1 MKHNFVKLAL
11 CGLLAAVPFAAAT
24 ASAATVEAIQADNV
38 TISGQVVDENGQPV
52 AGVGVVVAGTT
63 VGTTA
68 DLDGYFSLEVPAN
81 ATVQFISVGFETI
94 EVAVNGRADLG
105 TIVMK
110 VENTLLDQVV
120 VVGYGSQRKVDLT
133 GSVAIVDADEMKK
146 VSHSNISTMLEGKV
160 AGVQITSDGQPGADP
175 SVRIRGLGSF
185 GSTAPLYVID
195 GVPMGTSIRDFSPN
209 DIETIQVLKDASAA
223 AIYGS
228 RAANGVVIITT
239 KSGKKSQPMKI
250 DYRGYVGVDEIR
262 KGVYDVM
269 DAHQY
274 GDYIRMAYANSGMDV
289 PAGYNVD
296 SPLYLDPNEI
306 NTDWFDEMFKLG
318 IRQNHN
324 VNVSGG
330 GENSTYNVALDY
342 FNQRGT
348 LEGAGPNFDRFTVRV
363 NNTMDVKFVK
373 LRTGI
378 VYSHSS
384 QDNMALSNANE
395 YVQGLYG
402 QQYPIMGSA
411 LLMPPSIKAYDES
424 TWCLDDKLGAASG
437 YSYDAYGYGTYYLEQ
452 HGDIRMQNPLLT
464 NQLLERNTTVDRI
477 MATGTATVDLLG
489 MFGGKSENHKLDYNL
504 NLSYSRTFAK
514 DFTFIPAFIVS
525 STNYLAKT
533 NETLNQGYRTYTD
546 GLIENFLT
554 YDGKMGKHHLNVV
567 VGHTFQRESYHT
579 LSGIGT
585 TMPEPYFL
593 QVGNATDRNASS
605 YESEH
610 VLTSYIGR
618 LNYDFG
624 ERYLIQATIRR
635 DGSSRLSSDGRWG
648 WFPSGSVGWRIDKE
662 PFFNV
667 DDRLVSLLKLR
678 ASYGILGNE
687 NIGDY
692 QFMDTMSRGNYTYS
706 FNGNKVTGS
715 AISNYVNTAIMWE
728 KKKTLDVGLDYSMFN
743 GKLEFNA
750 DWYQSTSEDLLYS
763 VPVPAEAG
771 ATNTSVTMNAATM
784 VNTGLEFAFAWHDYG
799 HDLKYDISA
808 NLTLPK
814 NKVTSLGM
822 GESTRIDGNCIT
834 TVGSE
839 VGQWYGYVY
848 EGIFQSQDEIDNRVN
863 EWDMPLTQ
871 NGAQPGDVAYKDLPT
886 IDTDGDGI
894 ADQGDGVINADDRQ
908 VLGSGMSKVQ
918 FGLSFRL
925 EYKGLDLNV
934 STYGAAGF
942 QVADY
947 VDMALRS
954 SYSATNKSVELL
966 NAWTPENPSTT
977 VPRVYWASSGSVT
990 NDMFSSRYLQNGAY
1004 WKIANVELGYNFPD
1018 KWFKGVISGLRLYV
1032 SGQNL
1037 ATISKY
1043 RGYNIDFAGGT
1054 FTPGYN
1060 YCSYPT
1066 PRTFMLGLNVSF

>member
-1 MKHNFVKLAL
+1 MKHNFVKIAL
-11 CGLLAAVPFAAAT
+11 CGLLAAAPFAAVT
-24 ASAATVEAIQADNV
+24 ASATSVEAIQADNV
-38 TISGQVVDENGQPV
+38 TVKGQVVDESGQPV

-63 VGTTA
+63 IGTTA
-68 DLDGYFSLEVPAN
+68 DLDGFFSLAVPAD
-81 ATVQFISVGFETI
+81 ATLQFISVGFETL
-94 EVAVNGRADLG
+94 EVAVGGRADLG
-105 TIVMK
+105 IIVMK

-195 GVPMGTSIRDFSPN
+195 GVPMGTTIRDFSPN

-239 KSGKKSQPMKI
+239 KSGKKDQPMKV
-250 DYRGYVGVDEIR
+250 DYRGYLGVDQIK
-262 KGVYDVM
+262 KGVYEVM
-269 DAHQY
+269 DATQY
-274 GDYIRMAYANSGMDV
+274 GDYVRMAFANSGMDA
-289 PAGYNVD
+289 PAGYQKDNA
-296 SPLYLDPNEI
+296 LYLDPNEI
-306 NTDWFDEMFKLG
+306 NTDWFDEVFKTG

-324 VNVSGG
+324 VNISGG
-330 GENSTYNVALDY
+330 GANNTYNVGLDY
-342 FNQRGT
+342 FSQKGT
-348 LEGAGPNFDRFTVRV
+348 LEGAGPNYDRFTVRV
-363 NNTMDVKFVK
+363 NNTMDVKFLK
-373 LRTGI
+373 LRTGL
-378 VYSHSS
+378 VYSHSL

-402 QQYPIMGSA
+402 QQFPIMASA

-437 YSYDAYGYGTYYLEQ
+437 YSYDAYGYGTYYMEQ

-464 NQLLERNTTVDRI
+464 NNLLERNTTVDRI
-477 MATGTATVDLLG
+477 VATGSANIDLLG
-489 MFGGKSENHKLDYNL
+489 MVGVKSQNHKFEYNL
-504 NLSYSRTFAK
+504 NLSYSRTYAK

-533 NETLNQGYRTYTD
+533 NETLNQGYRSYTD
-546 GLIENFLT
+546 GLIENFVT
-554 YDGKMGKHHLNVV
+554 YDGKMGKHHLNIVA
-567 VGHTFQRESYHT
+567 GHTFQRESHHSLT
-579 LSGIGT
+579 GIGT
-585 TMPEPYFL
+585 TMPEPYYL
-593 QVGNATDRNASS
+593 QVGNAETRNASS

-618 LNYDFG
+618 INYDYG
-624 ERYLIQATIRR
+624 ERYLFQATVRR
-635 DGSSRLSSDGRWG
+635 DGSSRLSNDGRWG
-648 WFPSGSVGWRIDKE
+648 WFPSASLGWRIDKE

-667 DDRLVSLLKLR
+667 DPQLVSLLKLR
-678 ASYGILGNE
+678 ASYGVLGNE

-692 QFMDTMSRGNYTYS
+692 QFMATMARGNYTYS
-706 FNGNKVTGS
+706 FNGDKVTGS
-715 AISNYVNTAIMWE
+715 AISDYVNTALKWE
-728 KKKTLDVGLDYSMFN
+728 KKKTLDIGLDYAMFG

-750 DWYQSTSEDLLYS
+750 DWYKAVSEDLLYS

-771 ATNTSVTMNAATM
+771 ATNGSVTMNAATM
-784 VNTGLEFAFAWHDYG
+784 ENTGLEFALAWHDYG
-799 HDLKYDISA
+799 HELKYDISA
-808 NLTLPK
+808 NMTLPK

-822 GESTRIDGNCIT
+822 GESQRIDGDCIT
-834 TVGSE
+834 KVGSE
-839 VGQWYGYVY
+839 VGQFYGYVY
-848 EGIFQSQDEIDNRVN
+848 EGIFQNQDEIDNRINAEGLHVN
-863 EWDMPLTQ
+863 Q
-871 NGAQPGDVAYKDLPT
+871 NGAQPGDVAYKDVNN
-886 IDTDGDGI
+886 DGEITG
-894 ADQGDGVINADDRQ
+894 DDRTI
-908 VLGSGMSKVQ
+908 LGSGMPKVQ

-925 EYKGLDLNV
+925 EYKGFDLNV
-934 STYGAAGF
+934 STFGAAGY
-942 QVADY
+942 QVMDFI
-947 VDMALRS
+947 DRTLRG
-954 SYSATNKSVELL
+954 SYGATNKSVDLV
-966 NAWTPENPSTT
+966 NAWTPEKPSTT
-977 VPRVYWASSGSVT
+977 VPRVYWASTGSIT
-990 NDMFSSRYLQNGAY
+990 NDMFSSRFLQNGAY
-1004 WKIANVELGYNFPD
+1004 WKIANVELGYNLPD
-1018 KWFKGVISGLRLYV
+1018 KWFKDVISGVRVYV

-1066 PRTFMLGLNVSF
+1066 PMTVMFGVNLSF

>member
-1 MKHNFVKLAL
+1 MKHNFVKIAL
-11 CGLLAAVPFAAAT
+11 CGLLAAAPFAAVT
-24 ASAATVEAIQADNV
+24 ASAIPVEAMQADNV
-38 TISGQVVDENGQPV
+38 TVKGQVVDENGQPV
-52 AGVGVVVAGTT
+52 AGVGVLVAGTT
-63 VGTTA
+63 IGTTA
-68 DLDGYFSLEVPAN
+68 DIDGYFSLSVPAD
-81 ATVQFISVGFETI
+81 ATLQFVSVGFDTL
-94 EVAVNGRADLG
+94 EVPVSGRTDLG
-105 TIVMK
+105 VVTIK
-110 VENTLLDQVV
+110 SSSTLLDELV

-195 GVPMGTSIRDFSPN
+195 GVPMGTTIRDFSPN

-239 KSGKKSQPMKI
+239 KSGKKDQPMKV
-250 DYRGYVGVDEIR
+250 DYRGYMGVDQIR

-269 DAHQY
+269 DATQY
-274 GDYIRMAYANSGMDV
+274 GDYVRMAFANSGMDA
-289 PAGYNVD
+289 PAGYQKGN
-296 SPLYLDPNEI
+296 PLYLDPNEI
-306 NTDWFDEMFKLG
+306 NTDWFDEMFKTG

-324 VNVSGG
+324 VNISGG
-330 GENSTYNVALDY
+330 GQNNTYNVGLDY
-342 FNQRGT
+342 FSQKGT
-348 LEGAGPNFDRFTVRV
+348 MEGAGPNYDRFTARV
-363 NNTMDVKFVK
+363 NNTMDVKFLK
-373 LRTGI
+373 LRTGV
-378 VYSHSS
+378 VYSHSV

-402 QQYPIMGSA
+402 QQYPVMASA

-424 TWCLDDKLGAASG
+424 TWCLDDKLGAASN
-437 YSYDAYGYGTYYLEQ
+437 YSYDAYGYGTYYSNQ

-464 NQLLERNTTVDRI
+464 NQLIERNTVVDRI
-477 MATGTATVDLLG
+477 VATGSANLDLLG
-489 MFGGKSENHKLDYNL
+489 MFGVASRNHSLSYNL
-504 NLSYSRTFAK
+504 NLSYSRTYAK
-514 DFTFIPAFIVS
+514 DFTFIPAFIIS
-525 STNYLAKT
+525 ETNYLAKS
-533 NETLNQGYRTYTD
+533 NETLSQGYRSYTD
-546 GLIENFLT
+546 GLIENFVT
-554 YDGKMGKHHLNVV
+554 YDGKMGKHHLNIVA
-567 VGHTFQRESYHT
+567 GHTFQRESYHT
-579 LSGIGT
+579 LAAKGVS
-585 TMPEPYFL
+585 MPEPYYL
-593 QVGNATDRNASS
+593 QINNGETRDANS

-618 LNYDFG
+618 INYDYA
-624 ERYLIQATIRR
+624 ERYLLQATVRR
-635 DGSSRLSSDGRWG
+635 DGSSRLSNDGRWG
-648 WFPSGSVGWRIDKE
+648 WFPSASVGWRIDKE

-667 DDRLVSLLKLR
+667 DPQLVSLLKLR
-678 ASYGILGNE
+678 ASYGVLGNE

-692 QFMDTMSRGNYTYS
+692 QFMATMARGNYTYS
-706 FNGNKVTGS
+706 FDGNKVTGS
-715 AISNYVNTAIMWE
+715 AISDYVNTAIKWE
-728 KKKTLDVGLDYSMFN
+728 KKKTLDVGLDYAMFG

-750 DWYQSTSEDLLYS
+750 DWYRAVSEDLLYS

-771 ATNTSVTMNAATM
+771 ATNGSVTMNAATM
-784 VNTGLEFAFAWHDYG
+784 VNSGLEFALAWHDYG

-808 NLTLPK
+808 NVTLPR

-834 TVGSE
+834 TVGDE
-839 VGQWYGYVY
+839 VGKWYGYVY
-848 EGIFQSQDEIDNRVN
+848 EGIFQNQDEIDNRINAEGLHVN
-863 EWDMPLTQ
+863 Q
-871 NGAQPGDVAYKDLPT
+871 NGAQPGDVAYKDVNN
-886 IDTDGDGI
+886 DGEI
-894 ADQGDGVINADDRQ
+894 TADDRT
-908 VLGSGMSKVQ
+908 VLGSGMSKFQ

-925 EYKGLDLNV
+925 EYKGFDLNV
-934 STYGAAGF
+934 STFGAAGY

-954 SYSATNKSVELL
+954 SYGATNKSVDLV
-966 NAWTPENPSTT
+966 NAWTPEKPSTT
-977 VPRVYWASSGSVT
+977 VPRVYWASTGSIT

-1004 WKIANVELGYNFPD
+1004 WKISNVELGYNFPD
-1018 KWFKGVISGLRLYV
+1018 KWFKDVISGVRVYV

-1066 PRTFMLGLNVSF
+1066 PMTVMFGVNLSF

>member
-1 MKHNFVKLAL
+1 MKHNFVKIAL
-11 CGLLAAVPFAAAT
+11 CGLLAAAPLAAVT
-24 ASAATVEAIQADNV
+24 ASATSVEAIQADNV
-38 TISGQVVDENGQPV
+38 TVKGQVVDESGQPV

-63 VGTTA
+63 IGTTA
-68 DLDGYFSLEVPAN
+68 DLDGFFSLAVPAD
-81 ATVQFISVGFETI
+81 ATLQFISVGFETL
-94 EVAVNGRADLG
+94 EVAVGGRADLG

-195 GVPMGTSIRDFSPN
+195 GVPMGTTIRDFSPN

-239 KSGKKSQPMKI
+239 KSGKKDQPMKV
-250 DYRGYVGVDEIR
+250 DYRGYMGVDQIK
-262 KGVYDVM
+262 KGVYEVM
-269 DAHQY
+269 DATQY
-274 GDYIRMAYANSGMDV
+274 GDYVRMAFANSGMDA
-289 PAGYNVD
+289 PAGYQKDNA
-296 SPLYLDPNEI
+296 LYLDPNEI
-306 NTDWFDEMFKLG
+306 NTDWFDEVFKTG

-324 VNVSGG
+324 VNISGG
-330 GENSTYNVALDY
+330 GANNTYNVGLDY
-342 FNQRGT
+342 FSQKGT
-348 LEGAGPNFDRFTVRV
+348 LEGAGPNYDRFTVRV
-363 NNTMDVKFVK
+363 NNTMDVKFLK
-373 LRTGI
+373 LRTGL
-378 VYSHSS
+378 VYSHSL

-402 QQYPIMGSA
+402 QQFPIMASA

-437 YSYDAYGYGTYYLEQ
+437 YSYDAYGYGTYYMEQ

-464 NQLLERNTTVDRI
+464 NNLLERNTTVDRI
-477 MATGTATVDLLG
+477 VATGSANIDLLG
-489 MFGGKSENHKLDYNL
+489 MVGVKSQNHKFEYNL
-504 NLSYSRTFAK
+504 NLSYSRTYAK

-533 NETLNQGYRTYTD
+533 NETLNQGYRSYTD
-546 GLIENFLT
+546 GLIENFVT
-554 YDGKMGKHHLNVV
+554 YDGKMGKHHLNIVA
-567 VGHTFQRESYHT
+567 GHTFQRESHHSLT
-579 LSGIGT
+579 GIGT
-585 TMPEPYFL
+585 TMPEPYYL
-593 QVGNATDRNASS
+593 QVGNAETRNASS

-618 LNYDFG
+618 INYDYG
-624 ERYLIQATIRR
+624 ERYLFQATVRR
-635 DGSSRLSSDGRWG
+635 DGSSRLSNDGRWG
-648 WFPSGSVGWRIDKE
+648 WFPSASLGWRIDKE

-667 DDRLVSLLKLR
+667 DPQLVSLLKLR
-678 ASYGILGNE
+678 ASYGVLGNE

-692 QFMDTMSRGNYTYS
+692 QFMATMARGNYTYS
-706 FNGNKVTGS
+706 FNGDKVTGS
-715 AISNYVNTAIMWE
+715 AISDYVNTALKWE
-728 KKKTLDVGLDYSMFN
+728 KKKTLDIGLDYAMFG

-750 DWYQSTSEDLLYS
+750 DWYKAVSEDLLYS

-771 ATNTSVTMNAATM
+771 ATNGSVTMNAATM
-784 VNTGLEFAFAWHDYG
+784 ENTGLEFALAWHDYG
-799 HDLKYDISA
+799 HELKYDISA
-808 NLTLPK
+808 NMTLPK

-822 GESTRIDGNCIT
+822 GESQRIDGDCIT
-834 TVGSE
+834 KVGSE
-839 VGQWYGYVY
+839 VGQFYGYVY
-848 EGIFQSQDEIDNRVN
+848 EGIFQNQDEIDNRINAEGLHVN
-863 EWDMPLTQ
+863 Q
-871 NGAQPGDVAYKDLPT
+871 NGAQPGDVAYKDVNN
-886 IDTDGDGI
+886 DGEITG
-894 ADQGDGVINADDRQ
+894 DDRTI
-908 VLGSGMSKVQ
+908 LGSGMPKVQ

-925 EYKGLDLNV
+925 EYKGFDLNV
-934 STYGAAGF
+934 STFGAAGY
-942 QVADY
+942 QVMDFI
-947 VDMALRS
+947 DRTLRG
-954 SYSATNKSVELL
+954 SYGATNKSIDLV
-966 NAWTPENPSTT
+966 NAWTPEKPSTT
-977 VPRVYWASSGSVT
+977 VPRVYWASTGSIT
-990 NDMFSSRYLQNGAY
+990 NDMFSSRFLQNGAY
-1004 WKIANVELGYNFPD
+1004 WKIANVELGYNLPD
-1018 KWFKGVISGLRLYV
+1018 KWFKDVISGVRVYV

-1066 PRTFMLGLNVSF
+1066 PMTVMFGVNLSF

>member
-1 MKHNFVKLAL
+1 MKHNFVKIAL
-11 CGLLAAVPFAAAT
+11 CSLLAAAPYAAV
-24 ASAATVEAIQADNV
+24 SAYAAPVEAQQADNV
-38 TISGQVVDENGQPV
+38 TISGTVVDESGYPIP
-52 AGVGVVVAGTT
+52 GVGVLVKDSTIGTT
-63 VGTTA
+63 T
-68 DLDGYFSLEVPAN
+68 DLDGLFSLKVPAD
-81 ATVQFISVGFETI
+81 AVVEFVSVGFDTVEIT
-94 EVAVNGRADLG
+94 VNGRADLG
-105 TIVMK
+105 TITMK
-110 VENTLLDQVV
+110 TSNTLLEELV

-175 SVRIRGLGSF
+175 AVRIRGLGSF

-195 GVPMGTSIRDFSPN
+195 GVPMGTTIRDFSPN

-239 KSGKKSQPMKI
+239 KSGKKDQPMRV
-250 DYRGYVGVDEIR
+250 DYRGYMGVDQIK

-269 DAHQY
+269 DAKQY
-274 GDYIRMAYANSGMDV
+274 GDYVRMAFANSGMEA
-289 PAGYNVD
+289 PAGYQEGNA
-296 SPLYLDPNEI
+296 LYLDPNVI
-306 NTDWFDEMFKLG
+306 NTDWFDEVFKTG

-324 VNVSGG
+324 VNISGG
-330 GENSTYNVALDY
+330 GSNNTYNVGLDY
-342 FNQRGT
+342 FSQKGT
-348 LEGAGPNFDRFTVRV
+348 LEGAGPNYDRFTVRV
-363 NNTMDVKFVK
+363 NNTMDVKFLK
-373 LRTGI
+373 LRTGL
-378 VYSHSS
+378 VYSHSL

-402 QQYPIMGSA
+402 QQFPIMASA

-437 YSYDAYGYGTYYLEQ
+437 YSYDAYGYGTYYMEQ

-464 NQLLERNTTVDRI
+464 NNLLERNTTVDRI
-477 MATGTATVDLLG
+477 VATGSANLDLLG
-489 MFGGKSENHKLDYNL
+489 MFGVKSQNHKLEYNL
-504 NLSYSRTFAK
+504 NLSYSRTYAK

-533 NETLNQGYRTYTD
+533 NETLNQGYRSYTD
-546 GLIENFLT
+546 GLIENFVT
-554 YDGKMGKHHLNVV
+554 YDGKMGKHHLNIVA
-567 VGHTFQRESYHT
+567 GHTFQRESHHSLT
-579 LSGIGT
+579 GIGT
-585 TMPEPYFL
+585 TMPEPYYL
-593 QVGNATDRNASS
+593 QVGNAETRNASS

-618 LNYDFG
+618 INYDYG
-624 ERYLIQATIRR
+624 ERYLFQATVRR
-635 DGSSRLSSDGRWG
+635 DGSSRLSNDGRWG
-648 WFPSGSVGWRIDKE
+648 WFPSASLGWRIDKE

-667 DDRLVSLLKLR
+667 DPQLVSLLKVR
-678 ASYGILGNE
+678 ASYGVLGNE

-692 QFMDTMSRGNYTYS
+692 QFMATMARGNYTYS
-706 FNGNKVTGS
+706 FNGNKITGS
-715 AISNYVNTAIMWE
+715 AISDYVNTALKWE
-728 KKKTLDVGLDYSMFN
+728 KKKTLDIGLDYAMFG

-750 DWYQSTSEDLLYS
+750 DWYKAVSEDLLYS

-771 ATNTSVTMNAATM
+771 ATNGSVTMNAATM
-784 VNTGLEFAFAWHDYG
+784 ENTGLEFALAWHDYG
-799 HDLKYDISA
+799 HELKYDISA

-822 GESTRIDGNCIT
+822 GESQRIDGDCIT
-834 TVGSE
+834 KVGSE
-839 VGQWYGYVY
+839 VGQFYGYVY
-848 EGIFQSQDEIDNRVN
+848 EGIFQNQEEIDNRINDEGLHVN
-863 EWDMPLTQ
+863 Q
-871 NGAQPGDVAYKDLPT
+871 NGAQPGDVAYKDVNN
-886 IDTDGDGI
+886 DGEITG
-894 ADQGDGVINADDRQ
+894 DDRTI
-908 VLGSGMSKVQ
+908 LGSGMPKVQ

-925 EYKGLDLNV
+925 EYKGFDLNV
-934 STYGAAGF
+934 STFGAAGY
-942 QVADY
+942 QVMDFI
-947 VDMALRS
+947 DRTLRG
-954 SYSATNKSVELL
+954 SYGATNKSVDLV

-977 VPRVYWASSGSVT
+977 VPRVYWASTGSIT
-990 NDMFSSRYLQNGAY
+990 NDMFSSRFLQNGAY
-1004 WKIANVELGYNFPD
+1004 WKIANVELGYNLPD
-1018 KWFKGVISGLRLYV
+1018 KWFKDVISGVRVYV

-1066 PRTFMLGLNVSF
+1066 PMTLMLGVNLSF

>member
-1 MKHNFVKLAL
+1 MKHNFVKIAL
-11 CGLLAAVPFAAAT
+11 CGLLAAAPFAAVT
-24 ASAATVEAIQADNV
+24 ASATSVEAMQADNV
-38 TISGQVVDENGQPV
+38 TVKGQVVDESGYPV
-52 AGVGVVVAGTT
+52 AGVGVIVAGTT
-63 VGTTA
+63 IGTTA
-68 DLDGYFSLEVPAN
+68 DLDGYFSLAVPAN
-81 ATVQFISVGFETI
+81 ATLQFVSVGYETL

-105 TIVMK
+105 VITIQTS
-110 VENTLLDQVV
+110 NTLLDELV

-195 GVPMGTSIRDFSPN
+195 GVPMGTTIRDFSPN

-239 KSGKKSQPMKI
+239 KSGKKDQPMRV
-250 DYRGYVGVDEIR
+250 DYRGYMGVDQIK
-262 KGVYDVM
+262 KGVYEVM
-269 DAHQY
+269 DAEQY
-274 GDYIRMAYANSGMDV
+274 GDYVRMAFANSGMEA
-289 PAGYNVD
+289 PAGYQKGNA
-296 SPLYLDPNEI
+296 LYLDPAQI
-306 NTDWFDEMFKLG
+306 NTDWFDEVFKTG

-324 VNVSGG
+324 VNISGG
-330 GENSTYNVALDY
+330 GANNTYNVGLDY
-342 FNQRGT
+342 FSQKGT
-348 LEGAGPNFDRFTVRV
+348 LEGAGPNYDRFTVRV
-363 NNTMDVKFVK
+363 NNTMDVKFLK
-373 LRTGI
+373 LRTGV
-378 VYSHSS
+378 VYSHSV

-402 QQYPIMGSA
+402 QQYPVMASA

-437 YSYDAYGYGTYYLEQ
+437 YSYDAYGYGTYYMEQ

-464 NQLLERNTTVDRI
+464 NNLLERNTTVDRI
-477 MATGTATVDLLG
+477 VATGSANVDLLG
-489 MFGGKSENHKLDYNL
+489 MFGAKSQNHKLEYNL
-504 NLSYSRTFAK
+504 NLSYSRTYAK

-533 NETLNQGYRTYTD
+533 NETLNQGYRSYTD
-546 GLIENFLT
+546 GLIENFVT
-554 YDGKMGKHHLNVV
+554 YDGKMGKHHLNIVA
-567 VGHTFQRESYHT
+567 GHTFQRESHHSLT
-579 LSGIGT
+579 GIGT
-585 TMPEPYFL
+585 TMPEPYYL
-593 QVGNATDRNASS
+593 QVGNAETRNASS

-618 LNYDFG
+618 VNYDYG
-624 ERYLIQATIRR
+624 ERYLFQATVRR
-635 DGSSRLSSDGRWG
+635 DGSSRLSNDGRWG
-648 WFPSGSVGWRIDKE
+648 WFPSASLGWRIDKE

-667 DDRLVSLLKLR
+667 DPQLVSLLKLR
-678 ASYGILGNE
+678 ASYGVLGNE

-692 QFMDTMSRGNYTYS
+692 QFMATMARGNYTYS
-706 FNGNKVTGS
+706 FNGDKVTGS
-715 AISNYVNTAIMWE
+715 AISDYVNTALKWE
-728 KKKTLDVGLDYSMFN
+728 KKKTLDIGLDYAMFG

-750 DWYQSTSEDLLYS
+750 DWYKSVSEDLLYS

-771 ATNTSVTMNAATM
+771 ATNGSVTMNAATM
-784 VNTGLEFAFAWHDYG
+784 QNTGLEFALAWHDYG

-822 GESTRIDGNCIT
+822 GESQRIDGDCIT
-834 TVGSE
+834 RVGSE
-839 VGQWYGYVY
+839 VGQFYGYVY
-848 EGIFQSQDEIDNRVN
+848 EGIFQNQDEIDNRINAEGLHVN
-863 EWDMPLTQ
+863 Q
-871 NGAQPGDVAYKDLPT
+871 NGAQPGDVAYKD
-886 IDTDGDGI
+886 INNDGEITG
-894 ADQGDGVINADDRQ
+894 DDRTI
-908 VLGSGMSKVQ
+908 LGSGMAKVQ

-925 EYKGLDLNV
+925 EYKGFDLNV
-934 STYGAAGF
+934 ATFGAAGY
-942 QVADY
+942 QVMDFI
-947 VDMALRS
+947 DRTLRG
-954 SYSATNKSVELL
+954 SYGATNKSVDLV

-977 VPRVYWASSGSVT
+977 VPRVYWASTGSIT
-990 NDMFSSRYLQNGAY
+990 NDMFSSRFLQNGAY
-1004 WKIANVELGYNFPD
+1004 WKISNVELGYNLPD
-1018 KWFKGVISGLRLYV
+1018 KWFRDVISGVRVYV

-1037 ATISKY
+1037 ATLSKY

-1066 PRTFMLGLNVSF
+1066 PMTVMFGVNLSF